1 MHDDVFTELNYLTQ
15 SNFLCFNKNLIVIL
29 STYFNFSMFTIRKAF
44 LFVIRY
50 YVNRSNNE
58 VKLILFVTVFI
69 LYSYTFKVL

>member
-15 SNFLCFNKNLIVIL
+15 SNFLCLNKNFIVIW
-29 STYFNFSMFTIRKAF
+29 STYFNFGMFTRRKAF

-50 YVNRSNNE
+50 YVNRSKNE
-58 VKLILFVTVFI
+58 VKVILFVTVFI